1 MKRNTSIA
9 ALAAVVVLVAAAA
22 LLLRPDR
29 TEASSATVSQTA
41 SGAVAPVK
49 VIMQLKGGEV
59 DIDLRPDLAPRNVAQ
74 LKTLIDRKFY
84 DGLVFHRVIAGFMA
98 QTGDPTG
105 TGAGG
110 SDLPDLPA
118 EFTDTPF
125 KRGVIGMARTSDPNS
140 ANSQFFIC
148 LGDAEWLD
156 RKYTVVGYVTSGMS
170 AVDEIKKGDA
180 NRNGLV
186 EDPDRIISMRLVDSS
201 TGTAN

>member
-1 MKRNTSIA
+1 MKRNAPIA
-9 ALAAVVVLVAAAA
+9 ALAAAIVLVAVAA
-22 LLLRPDR
+22 LMLRPDL
-29 TEASSATVSQTA
+29 TEASSATVTPTA
-41 SGAVAPVK
+41 SGGTAPVK

-148 LGDAEWLD
+148 LGDADWLD
-156 RKYTVVGYVTSGMS
+156 GKYTVVGYVTSGMS
-170 AVDEIKKGDA
+170 AVDGIKKGDA
-180 NRNGLV
+180 DRNGLV
-186 EDPDRIISMRLVDSS
+186 EDPDKIISMRLVDSGA
-201 TGTAN
+201 GTAN